1 MTNTSV
7 CGVSSEKFPQKLFLR
22 NVGEDMLQ
30 DREESIPEKL
40 EKLVYV
46 MSRTC
51 ILYTG
56 DSH

>member
-1 MTNTSV
+1 MKISV
-7 CGVSSEKFPQKLFLR
+7 PPVTDKHLR
-22 NVGEDMLQ
+22 KVGEDMLQ
-30 DREESIPEKL
+30 DREESITEKL

-51 ILYTG
+51 ILYTE